1 MSMISN
7 LTYRLKLYAQELLPT
22 DRKHYN
28 LLKEA
33 IETIDELSEK
43 VARYNMERSDTFYNG
58 KKSFL
63 LKVNNLPFHDLEK
76 YIVVRL
82 VGTGTELWYYGTYD
96 NEKYAHE
103 VAEEIG
109 NGFVVEVG

>member
-7 LTYRLKLYAQELLPT
+7 LTYRLKLYAQNIMAS
-22 DRKHYN
+22 DRKNYN
-28 LLKEA
+28 LLQEA
-33 IETIDELSEK
+33 ITTIDELSDK
-43 VARYNMERSDTFYNG
+43 VAKCNMARSDAFYNG

-82 VGTGTELWYYGTYD
+82 VGTELWYHGTYG
-96 NEKYAHE
+96 NEEYAYK
-103 VAEEIG
+103 VADEIG
-109 NGFVVEVG
+109 NGFVVEKF

>member
-33 IETIDELSEK
+33 IETIDELSSK
-43 VARYNMERSDTFYNG
+43 VARYNMERSDAFYNG

-63 LKVNNLPFHDLEK
+63 LKVNNLPLHDLEK
-76 YIVVRL
+76 YTVVRL
-82 VGTGTELWYYGTYD
+82 VGTELWYYGTYE
-96 NEKYAHE
+96 NEEYAHE
-103 VAEEIG
+103 VANEIG
-109 NGFVVEVG
+109 NGFVVEAG